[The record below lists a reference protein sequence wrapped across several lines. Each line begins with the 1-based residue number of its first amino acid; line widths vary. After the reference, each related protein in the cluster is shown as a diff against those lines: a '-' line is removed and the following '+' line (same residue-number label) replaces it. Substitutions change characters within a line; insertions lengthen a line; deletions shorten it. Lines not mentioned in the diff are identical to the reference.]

1 MKVKALI
8 NLHFKGQVIEEGKIF
23 EVTKDEFEKMNK
35 RYVEQVITPPTEEK
49 KETKNEGVKN
59 DG

>member
-8 NLHFKGQVIEEGKIF
+8 NLHFKGTVIEEGNLF

-35 RYVEQVITPPTEEK
+35 RYVEQVTAPAPEPK
-49 KETKNEGVKN
+49 KEIKNEGVKN